1 MNCLLLFDIDNTLL
15 KNSSSHRRA
24 IDYGLST
31 VYETDAHMESIN
43 PHGMTDKQ
51 IITEVLKKNG
61 LSMQKI
67 EEKMERCIELINRS
81 FFQFVREEDLVVLTG
96 VRELI
101 VELWNKNLLLG
112 LVTGNLEPIAW
123 EKLRRTGLRR
133 YFTIGGFGSDNI
145 RRSALVRT
153 AIMRAR
159 ENAGFSPDG
168 KVFLIGDT
176 PRDIMAGREAGV
188 RTIGVATGTYSEEE
202 LRKAGADSLLGGFLP
217 TSNFMRII
225 GV

>member
-1 MNCLLLFDIDNTLL
+1 
-15 KNSSSHRRA
+15 
-24 IDYGLST
+24 
-31 VYETDAHMESIN
+31 MESIN